1 MLNERNYKPLQHKNM
16 KYKVQIVETLVKYVE
31 VEANDEHEAL
41 SKIELEY
48 ENGNIVLSSENYDTT
63 DFYVEEVE

>member
-1 MLNERNYKPLQHKNM
+1 M
-16 KYKVQIVETLVKYVE
+16 KYEVQIVETLVKYVE
-31 VEANDEHEAL
+31 VEASDEHEAL